1 MSFLLTIIYVPK
13 LAYRVPC
20 GVNLTQLFT
29 NKAKVFLS
37 IVSGDMPE
45 DLIPGPVKAHL
56 LCAHAVNNT
65 IKKTVAQKITQYAI
79 NDSTMLP
86 YNSKKFCVF

>member
-1 MSFLLTIIYVPK
+1 MRDTVHENLENKFIISNKLKVRRVINRMSFLLTIIYVPK

-56 LCAHAVNNT
+56 LCA
-65 IKKTVAQKITQYAI
+65 Q
-79 NDSTMLP
+79 
-86 YNSKKFCVF
+86 